1 MFYNVKWRNYKSKS
15 KGVLMSTIKHYHLI
29 INELS
34 GSGKG
39 KKVSHQIGNLLMA
52 QQISFTVH
60 KSAYHGHTVEL
71 TKVLAHEIEEE
82 HNLSQSIIV
91 IGGDGTLHEVLTGLG
106 EQYAHIPVGY
116 IPAGSGNDFAR
127 GTGISKDPKKALKQ
141 ILTAQQATKLDII
154 EYYDHNQ
161 QSTGFAVNNVGI
173 GFDAAVVKRANHS
186 PSKVFLNKLG
196 LSSFVYFAS
205 LIQVFFKQSAFPL
218 TITTN
223 GDTTQFDDAFLVII
237 NSHPY
242 FGGGIPV
249 SPKASQID
257 GKLDLIILPKHSFAN
272 LLYLFVLMIFGGK
285 HLNHKNVYY
294 YQAPSISLK
303 TTSKIDSNADGEIL
317 VDQPID
323 FQLKT
328 SSRYF
333 WI

>member
-1 MFYNVKWRNYKSKS
+1 MSK
-15 KGVLMSTIKHYHLI
+15 IKHYHLI

-39 KKVSHQIGNLLMA
+39 KKVSHQICNLLTA
-52 QQISFTVH
+52 QQISFIVH

-71 TKVLAHEIEEE
+71 TKVLAQEIEKKC
-82 HNLSQSIIV
+82 NLAQTIVV

-127 GTGISKDPKKALKQ
+127 GTGISKDPKKALNQ

-161 QSTGFAVNNVGI
+161 QNKGFAVNNVGI

-186 PSKVFLNKLG
+186 PSKAFLNKLK
-196 LSSFVYFAS
+196 LSSFVYYAS
-205 LIQVFFKQSAFPL
+205 LVQVFFKQSAFPL

-223 GDTTQFDDAFLVII
+223 GKTTQFENAFLVIV

-285 HLNHKNVYY
+285 HLDHKNVFY
-294 YQAPSISLK
+294 YQASTISLK
-303 TTSKIDSNADGEIL
+303 TTLKMDSNADGEL
-317 VDQPID
+317 LMNQPID
-323 FQLKT
+323 FQIKT